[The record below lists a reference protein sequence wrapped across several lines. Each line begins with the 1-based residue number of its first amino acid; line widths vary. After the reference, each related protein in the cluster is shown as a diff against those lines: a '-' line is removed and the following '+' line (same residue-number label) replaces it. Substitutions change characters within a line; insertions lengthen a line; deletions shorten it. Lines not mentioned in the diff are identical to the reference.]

1 MAGTSIISMHPQL
14 CNMQFWSFAC
24 SSFSPRKSSLINMS
38 SSKPLLHSRF
48 LQKMTTLKR
57 SVEKSQG
64 FSNSSPEDLDSEER
78 DPLKK
83 HDCLSSFYTT
93 EVPRQMEQMTKVG
106 QIEDP
111 KHVQRRELV
120 LNTAV
125 AFGLGF
131 ACQCCQEAIAEEWSY
146 GGPSGPTEWA
156 GMCAT
161 GIQQSPVDIAVNKV
175 RGGEALGEII
185 FKYKSSSPT
194 FQNTGHGTMQVNFS
208 KGENRLYINRR
219 ELELVQF
226 HFHTPSEHAF
236 DGLRYPMEAHLVHY
250 DLSSRSLAIV
260 GIMLLDTCDAF
271 PNKALAAALR
281 YSPLEHGKVL
291 TVPNV
296 QLSAAFLLP
305 PRRKSDGRRGY
316 MHYRGSLTTP
326 PCSEIVDWFL
336 LEKPLRVP
344 TSQIMEFMKYVGDEH
359 TLAFNSRPLQ
369 PLGGR
374 DIFRGP

>member
-1 MAGTSIISMHPQL
+1 
-14 CNMQFWSFAC
+14 
-24 SSFSPRKSSLINMS
+24 MS
-38 SSKPLLHSRF
+38 SSKPLLHSRNILGVRAVLLPQIGRTLTQ
-48 LQKMTTLKR
+48 LQKMTTLKG

-83 HDCLSSFYTT
+83 DDCLSSFNTT

-111 KHVQRRELV
+111 KYVQRRELV

-125 AFGLGF
+125 VFGLGF

-146 GGPSGPTEWA
+146 GGPSGPTEWS

-161 GIQQSPVDIAVNKV
+161 GIQQSPVDITVNKV

-185 FKYKSSSPT
+185 FKYKSSSPI

-260 GIMLLDTCDAF
+260 G
-271 PNKALAAALR
+271 
-281 YSPLEHGKVL
+281 
-291 TVPNV
+291 
-296 QLSAAFLLP
+296 
-305 PRRKSDGRRGY
+305 
-316 MHYRGSLTTP
+316 
-326 PCSEIVDWFL
+326 
-336 LEKPLRVP
+336 
-344 TSQIMEFMKYVGDEH
+344 
-359 TLAFNSRPLQ
+359 
-369 PLGGR
+369 
-374 DIFRGP
+374 

>member
-1 MAGTSIISMHPQL
+1 
-14 CNMQFWSFAC
+14 
-24 SSFSPRKSSLINMS
+24 
-38 SSKPLLHSRF
+38 
-48 LQKMTTLKR
+48 MTTLKR

-93 EVPRQMEQMTKVG
+93 EVPQQMDQMTKVG
-106 QIEDP
+106 QIEVP

-175 RGGEALGEII
+175 RGGEALGEIV

-194 FQNTGHGTMQVNFS
+194 FQNTGHGTMQVT
-208 KGENRLYINRR
+208 II
-219 ELELVQF
+219 LVIC
-226 HFHTPSEHAF
+226 S
-236 DGLRYPMEAHLVHY
+236 Y
-250 DLSSRSLAIV
+250 SS
-260 GIMLLDTCDAF
+260 M
-271 PNKALAAALR
+271 
-281 YSPLEHGKVL
+281 
-291 TVPNV
+291 
-296 QLSAAFLLP
+296 
-305 PRRKSDGRRGY
+305 
-316 MHYRGSLTTP
+316 
-326 PCSEIVDWFL
+326 
-336 LEKPLRVP
+336 
-344 TSQIMEFMKYVGDEH
+344 
-359 TLAFNSRPLQ
+359 
-369 PLGGR
+369 
-374 DIFRGP
+374 